1 MILGY
6 VVDGNT
12 VAEGDARRLTHI
24 HCAFGYLTKEG
35 ELSVEKLNM
44 LGQISLWRQWNPEL
58 KVVLSAAAGEPGAFS
73 FCAGRAELRKKTA
86 ASLKKAVEQYGF
98 DGIDL
103 DWEYPCV
110 PTTNGGVAFPEDRK
124 NFTLLC
130 RAIREALPEGKS
142 LSIASGADEFYLR
155 CVEPEALAGVL
166 SYVCVMTYDLRC
178 QFHALTGHHTGLFP
192 AVGDLFYNSCSR
204 ALRLFEEAGFKRGQ
218 LLLGTGFYSRKWEN
232 VPDKNHG
239 FLQATAS
246 GGGYGPIYRDLVPLA
261 AGKDGFVRY
270 WDEEAKAPWLF
281 DGSTFLSYEDGQSV
295 RFKAEYV
302 KAEGYGGIFYWEHR
316 CDPSGEL
323 LGIMAEVL
331 K

>member
-12 VAEGDARRLTHI
+12 VTEGDARRLTHI

-73 FCAGRAELRKKTA
+73 FCAGRAEL
-86 ASLKKAVEQYGF
+86 Q
-98 DGIDL
+98 
-103 DWEYPCV
+103 
-110 PTTNGGVAFPEDRK
+110 K

-166 SYVCVMTYDLRC
+166 NYVCVMTYDLRC

-218 LLLGTGFYSRKWEN
+218 LLLDWVLLPEMGERAGQKPRL
-232 VPDKNHG
+232 PAGHG
-239 FLQATAS
+239 FRRGIRADLSGSGSLS
-246 GGGYGPIYRDLVPLA
+246 GGKRRICPVLGR
-261 AGKDGFVRY
+261 
-270 WDEEAKAPWLF
+270 
-281 DGSTFLSYEDGQSV
+281 GSESAVAL
-295 RFKAEYV
+295 
-302 KAEGYGGIFYWEHR
+302 
-316 CDPSGEL
+316 
-323 LGIMAEVL
+323 
-331 K
+331 